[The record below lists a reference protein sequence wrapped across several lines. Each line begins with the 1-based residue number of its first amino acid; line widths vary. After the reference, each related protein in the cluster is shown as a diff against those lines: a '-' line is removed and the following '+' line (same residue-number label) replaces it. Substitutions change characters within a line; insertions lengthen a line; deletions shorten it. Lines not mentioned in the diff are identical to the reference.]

1 MYKIKLKQ
9 YLKLNNKSGFKTHEK
24 HIENKF
30 PDIYK
35 IIITLNPNN
44 NWFTN
49 LYNYLYNINENKL
62 CPQCGKTL
70 YVKIFNLGYPKYCST
85 FCKNT
90 NDDFKKKVK
99 KSCLL
104 KYGVDNPS
112 KSNVIKKKIKDK
124 LFSDGKW
131 YVETDEYK
139 KKSKETCIRKYGVD
153 SYSKLDE
160 YHEKVKKTCIK
171 KYGVN
176 SYNKTKESKEDVKQK
191 NVEKYGTEWYL
202 STDEF
207 KLKSKQ
213 THLKKRGVTSH
224 TKTNEYKIKMKKYYL
239 KKYGV
244 EYYSQTDEFKKR
256 MMNTMIERY
265 GEIWINFAPKY
276 NINSIIYLD
285 LLSKKSGL
293 RIQHA
298 LNGGEKKFIKY
309 WVDGYIEKYNIC
321 IEWNEKHHNSKRQR
335 ERDKIKE
342 IFIKENFN
350 CKFIHIN
357 EQIFLKNIDTNIH
370 NVCNLITKLIIK

>member
-1 MYKIKLKQ
+1 MNRIKLKQ

-30 PDIYK
+30 PNIYK

-62 CPQCGKTL
+62 CSQCGKTL
-70 YVKIFNLGYPKYCST
+70 YVKIFSLGYPKYCST

-124 LFSDGKW
+124 LCRNGKW

-160 YHEKVKKTCIK
+160 YHEKVKKTSIK

-176 SYNKTKESKEDVKQK
+176 SYNKTKESKENVKEK
-191 NVEKYGTEWYL
+191 NIKKYGVEYYT
-202 STDEF
+202 
-207 KLKSKQ
+207 Q
-213 THLKKRGVTSH
+213 TK
-224 TKTNEYKIKMKKYYL
+224 EYKIKTKKTNIR
-239 KKYGV
+239 KYGV
-244 EYYSQTDEFKKR
+244 EYYSQTDECKRKVINTNLKKYGTKYYTQTDEFKKR
-256 MMNTMIERY
+256 MINTMIEKY
-265 GEIWINFAPKY
+265 GELWLKHIPKY
-276 NINSIIYLD
+276 NPNSIIYLD
-285 LLSKKSGL
+285 LLSEKSGL
-293 RIQHA
+293 QIQHA
-298 LNGGEKKFIKY
+298 LNGGEKKFIRY
-309 WVDGYIEKYNIC
+309 WVDGYVEKYNIC
-321 IEWNEKHHNSKRQR
+321 IEWNEKHHNSKRQK

-342 IFIKENFN
+342 IFIIENFN
-350 CKFIHIN
+350 CNIIHIN
-357 EQIFLKNIDTNIH
+357 EQNFLKNIETSINDI
-370 NVCNLITKLIIK
+370 CCLFRKYSL